1 MLDHESQWLLR
12 SAFTTGRFDLLIA
25 LAMTVMEITE
35 FHLYHISDVS
45 HFSALSFCLVFIAL
59 TLLLY
64 SLPSE
69 YQISSLNYSF
79 MKGFLTLSRW
89 QSLQQGG
96 IKKPKP
102 NNKTQKNLTQKQ
114 LPSKTPR
121 QQHQTTRKHG
131 GWGTEIILARSWI
144 YRLCHARTCCCWP
157 KPGPRYTL
165 SINPQQQYAA
175 SLLIFM
181 LKSISR
187 KVSDFFR
194 HPPPENTLL
203 LEVQKTLMLFL

>member
-12 SAFTTGRFDLLIA
+12 SAFITGRFDPLTA

-35 FHLYHISDVS
+35 FHLYRISDVS

-59 TLLLY
+59 TLPLY

-96 IKKPKP
+96 KKTQTKQQKPEKPNSEAAALQHPQTTAPNNQETRRLRYGGYSGPELDLPALPCPNLLLLPQTRTMLHPEHQPTAAIPRFPPDLHAEVNIKK
-102 NNKTQKNLTQKQ
+102 
-114 LPSKTPR
+114 
-121 QQHQTTRKHG
+121 G
-131 GWGTEIILARSWI
+131 F
-144 YRLCHARTCCCWP
+144 RL
-157 KPGPRYTL
+157 
-165 SINPQQQYAA
+165 I
-175 SLLIFM
+175 
-181 LKSISR
+181 
-187 KVSDFFR
+187 
-194 HPPPENTLL
+194 
-203 LEVQKTLMLFL
+203 